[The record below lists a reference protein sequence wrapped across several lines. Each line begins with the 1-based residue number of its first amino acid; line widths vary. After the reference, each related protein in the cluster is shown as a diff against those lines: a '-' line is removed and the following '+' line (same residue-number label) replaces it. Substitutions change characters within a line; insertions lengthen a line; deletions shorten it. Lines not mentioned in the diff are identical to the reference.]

1 MAGTWYYTHDQ
12 EKIGPFTGQQL
23 TDLAARGDILRTDT
37 VFKDGVAGGF
47 LASRVKN
54 LFVPG
59 IPAPAPPPADAPA
72 AEEPAA
78 ASPEELTPES
88 EIEKAPAKPRAVK
101 KGTAFALKG
110 ADIVSQDG
118 DYAKYRM
125 KCTTCGHKDAS
136 CKTIPITNKTTNT
149 GFYCP
154 KCKRRREATIQCRS

>member
-12 EKIGPFTGQQL
+12 AKIGPFTAQEL

-37 VFKDGVAGGF
+37 VYRDGVARGI

-54 LFVPG
+54 LFVPSAPLLADAPPAL
-59 IPAPAPPPADAPA
+59 IAAAPAPPE
-72 AEEPAA
+72 AEMPK
-78 ASPEELTPES
+78 P
-88 EIEKAPAKPRAVK
+88 EIEKAPAKPRPVK
-101 KGTAFALKG
+101 KGTALALKG

-149 GFYCP
+149 GFFCP
-154 KCKRRREATIQCRS
+154 KCKRRREATIQCRM